1 MDEDDKL
8 NRRLRRNSCLMIV
21 FNALLVLLT
30 GYGIVK
36 ILSSDFS
43 LLDVWLLVL
52 YCLFFPLNLWLL
64 IENVKEVKIWN
75 SLI

>member
-8 NRRLRRNSCLMIV
+8 HRRLRRNSRLMIV

-52 YCLFFPLNLWLL
+52 YCGFFPLNLWLL
-64 IENVKEVKIWN
+64 IENVKEFKIWN